1 MRKLSYEEQTVH
13 LTAAIDIAINS
24 FQMFPPPNWD
34 KNSIQR
40 AINTYIS
47 LKNSLKDPEP
57 RYKNMKSLS
66 YLENDV
72 FTYFQE
78 GSGKTVD
85 FFWAQIKSSGL
96 QYRREN
102 KLARVIKRGK
112 IRNRLEYDFIIDV
125 LVPYQ
130 QEGIIG
136 PDETSLLNNFI
147 AVFEEK
153 HPDK

>member
-1 MRKLSYEEQTVH
+1 MRKFSYEEQTIQ
-13 LTAAIDIAINS
+13 LTAAIDIAINA
-24 FQMFPPPNWD
+24 FELFPPPNWD
-34 KNSIQR
+34 ENNIQR
-40 AINTYIS
+40 AINTYMS
-47 LKNSLKDPEP
+47 LKNSLIDPEP
-57 RYKNMKSLS
+57 RYKNTKSLS

-96 QYRREN
+96 HYRREN

-112 IRNRLEYDFIIDV
+112 IRNQLEYEFIIDV

-136 PDETSLLNNFI
+136 PDETSLLNKFI
-147 AVFEEK
+147 AAYEEK
-153 HPDK
+153 HRDK